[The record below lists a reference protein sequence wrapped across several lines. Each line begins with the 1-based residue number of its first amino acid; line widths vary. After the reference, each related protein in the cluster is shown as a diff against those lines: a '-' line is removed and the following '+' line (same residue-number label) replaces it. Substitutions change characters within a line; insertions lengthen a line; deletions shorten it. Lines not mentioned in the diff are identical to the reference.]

1 MVGYIINDIIQF
13 FKIIAICE
21 LMFRYKRD
29 KSLRNNV
36 LSLVAFA
43 ICICIVYN
51 APAFGIKWIAYAA
64 MVFGIIRLL
73 YHENGIVTGLW
84 MIFVIAIIDSITTL
98 LVEIII
104 YKRNFSM
111 PQDIAGSILTLA
123 FIIIAAKILNKNE
136 NISLKDVPAYK
147 MIIFLI
153 ITGVDA
159 MALVLLGDYIMNDK
173 HIIHRTMYLV
183 MVVIV
188 ILSVL
193 VLLILVFIVI
203 LSVLVLLILV
213 LEVMVSRDNHLKRE
227 QLSVKYLGEQVE
239 QYKYLEQREEETKK
253 FRHDIR
259 NHMHMINSFLNEKN
273 YAAVEEYM
281 KAIDVKIESIGNKLT
296 VYNGIVDAVI
306 NRYQSEALKEG
317 VSLDVKGRFPVES
330 RVSAFDLCTIFSNL
344 IENAIRGQKEYGEG
358 SVHIECAYNEDE
370 ILICIENDYV
380 GELEYRDGRLKT
392 TKRDISRHGIGLLNV
407 ERCVEDNGGLISIDT
422 DNNKFKVMVSLV
434 YENSDSR

>member
-98 LVEIII
+98 LVEIVI

-123 FIIIAAKILNKNE
+123 FIIVAAKILNKNE

-183 MVVIV
+183 MVV
-188 ILSVL
+188 
-193 VLLILVFIVI
+193 IVI

-281 KAIDVKIESIGNKLT
+281 KAMDVKIESIGNKLT

-317 VSLDVKGRFPVES
+317 VSLEVKGRFPVES

>member
-51 APAFGIKWIAYAA
+51 APVFGIKWIAYAA

-183 MVVIV
+183 MVA
-188 ILSVL
+188 
-193 VLLILVFIVI
+193 IVI

-281 KAIDVKIESIGNKLT
+281 KAMDVKIESIGNKLT

-434 YENSDSR
+434 YENSDCR

>member
-51 APAFGIKWIAYAA
+51 APVFGIKWIAYAA

-111 PQDIAGSILTLA
+111 LQDIAGSILTLA

-183 MVVIV
+183 MVA
-188 ILSVL
+188 
-193 VLLILVFIVI
+193 IVI

-273 YAAVEEYM
+273 YTAVEEYM
-281 KAIDVKIESIGNKLT
+281 KTMDVKIESIGNKLT

-407 ERCVEDNGGLISIDT
+407 ERCIEDNGGLISIDT

>member
-183 MVVIV
+183 MVA
-188 ILSVL
+188 
-193 VLLILVFIVI
+193 IVI

-281 KAIDVKIESIGNKLT
+281 KAMDVKIESIGNKLT

-358 SVHIECAYNEDE
+358 SIHIECAYNEDE

-434 YENSDSR
+434 YENSDCR

>member
-36 LSLVAFA
+36 LSLVAFV

-51 APAFGIKWIAYAA
+51 APVFGIKWIAYAA

-104 YKRNFSM
+104 YKRKFSM

-183 MVVIV
+183 MVA
-188 ILSVL
+188 
-193 VLLILVFIVI
+193 IVI

-213 LEVMVSRDNHLKRE
+213 LEIMVSRDNHLKRE

-273 YAAVEEYM
+273 YTAVEEYM
-281 KAIDVKIESIGNKLT
+281 KAMDVKIESIGNKLT

>member
-1 MVGYIINDIIQF
+1 MKMVGYIINDIIQF

-98 LVEIII
+98 LVEIVI

-123 FIIIAAKILNKNE
+123 FIIVAAKILNKNE

-183 MVVIV
+183 MVV
-188 ILSVL
+188 
-193 VLLILVFIVI
+193 IVI

-281 KAIDVKIESIGNKLT
+281 KAMDVKIESIGNKLT

-317 VSLDVKGRFPVES
+317 VSLEVKGRFPVES

>member
-183 MVVIV
+183 MVA
-188 ILSVL
+188 
-193 VLLILVFIVI
+193 IVI

-281 KAIDVKIESIGNKLT
+281 KAMDVKIESIGNKLT

-317 VSLDVKGRFPVES
+317 VSLEVKGRFPVES

>member
-183 MVVIV
+183 MVA
-188 ILSVL
+188 
-193 VLLILVFIVI
+193 IVI

-281 KAIDVKIESIGNKLT
+281 KAMDVKIESIGNKLT

-317 VSLDVKGRFPVES
+317 VSLEVKGRFPVES

-358 SVHIECAYNEDE
+358 SIHIECAYNEDE

-392 TKRDISRHGIGLLNV
+392 TKRGYKQTWNRVI
-407 ERCVEDNGGLISIDT
+407 EC
-422 DNNKFKVMVSLV
+422 
-434 YENSDSR
+434 

>member
-183 MVVIV
+183 MVA
-188 ILSVL
+188 
-193 VLLILVFIVI
+193 IVI

-273 YAAVEEYM
+273 YTAVEEYM
-281 KAIDVKIESIGNKLT
+281 KSMDVKIESIGNKLT

-330 RVSAFDLCTIFSNL
+330 WVSAFDLCTIFSNL

-358 SVHIECAYNEDE
+358 SIHIECAYNEDE

-434 YENSDSR
+434 YENSDCR

>member
-123 FIIIAAKILNKNE
+123 FIIIAAKILNKKE

-183 MVVIV
+183 MVA
-188 ILSVL
+188 
-193 VLLILVFIVI
+193 IVI

-273 YAAVEEYM
+273 YTAVEEYM
-281 KAIDVKIESIGNKLT
+281 KSMDVKIESIGNKLT

-358 SVHIECAYNEDE
+358 SIHIECAYNEDE

-434 YENSDSR
+434 YENSDCR

>member
-183 MVVIV
+183 MVA
-188 ILSVL
+188 
-193 VLLILVFIVI
+193 IVI

-281 KAIDVKIESIGNKLT
+281 KAMDVKIESIGNKLT

-317 VSLDVKGRFPVES
+317 VSLEVKGRFPVES

-358 SVHIECAYNEDE
+358 SIHIECAYNEDE

-434 YENSDSR
+434 YENSDCR

>member
-183 MVVIV
+183 MVV
-188 ILSVL
+188 
-193 VLLILVFIVI
+193 IVI

>member
-98 LVEIII
+98 LVEIVI

-193 VLLILVFIVI
+193 VLLILV
-203 LSVLVLLILV
+203 

-281 KAIDVKIESIGNKLT
+281 KAMDVKIESIGNKLT

-317 VSLDVKGRFPVES
+317 VSLEVKGRFPVES

>member
-51 APAFGIKWIAYAA
+51 APVFGIKWIAYAA

-111 PQDIAGSILTLA
+111 LQDIAGSILTLA

-183 MVVIV
+183 MVA
-188 ILSVL
+188 
-193 VLLILVFIVI
+193 IVI

-281 KAIDVKIESIGNKLT
+281 KAMDVKIESIGNKLT

-317 VSLDVKGRFPVES
+317 VSLEVKGRFPVES

-358 SVHIECAYNEDE
+358 SIHIECAYNEDE

-434 YENSDSR
+434 YENSDCR

>member
-51 APAFGIKWIAYAA
+51 APVFGIKWIAYAA

-111 PQDIAGSILTLA
+111 LQDIAGSILTLA
-123 FIIIAAKILNKNE
+123 FITIAAKILNKNE

-173 HIIHRTMYLV
+173 YIIHRTMYLV
-183 MVVIV
+183 MVA
-188 ILSVL
+188 
-193 VLLILVFIVI
+193 IVI

-239 QYKYLEQREEETKK
+239 QYKYLELREEETKK

-281 KAIDVKIESIGNKLT
+281 KAMDVKIESIGNKLT

-317 VSLDVKGRFPVES
+317 VSLEVKGRFPVES

>member
-51 APAFGIKWIAYAA
+51 APVFGIKWIAYAA

-111 PQDIAGSILTLA
+111 LQDIAGSILTLA

-183 MVVIV
+183 MVA
-188 ILSVL
+188 
-193 VLLILVFIVI
+193 IVI

-273 YAAVEEYM
+273 YTAVEEYM
-281 KAIDVKIESIGNKLT
+281 KAMDVKIESIGNKLT

-407 ERCVEDNGGLISIDT
+407 ERCIEDNGGLISIDT

>member
-183 MVVIV
+183 MVA
-188 ILSVL
+188 
-193 VLLILVFIVI
+193 IVI

-273 YAAVEEYM
+273 YTAVEEYM
-281 KAIDVKIESIGNKLT
+281 KSMDVKIESIGNKLT

-358 SVHIECAYNEDE
+358 SIHIECAYNEDE

-434 YENSDSR
+434 YENSDCR

>member
-173 HIIHRTMYLV
+173 YIIHRTMYLV
-183 MVVIV
+183 MVA
-188 ILSVL
+188 
-193 VLLILVFIVI
+193 IVI

-273 YAAVEEYM
+273 YTAVEEYM
-281 KAIDVKIESIGNKLT
+281 KSMDVKIESIGNKLT

-358 SVHIECAYNEDE
+358 SIHIECAYNEDE

-434 YENSDSR
+434 YENSDCR

>member
-51 APAFGIKWIAYAA
+51 APVFGIKWIAYAA

-111 PQDIAGSILTLA
+111 LQDIAGSILTLA
-123 FIIIAAKILNKNE
+123 FITIAAKILNKNE

-173 HIIHRTMYLV
+173 YIIHRTMYLV
-183 MVVIV
+183 MVA
-188 ILSVL
+188 
-193 VLLILVFIVI
+193 IVI

-239 QYKYLEQREEETKK
+239 QYKYLELREEETKK

-281 KAIDVKIESIGNKLT
+281 KAMDVKIESIGNKLT

-407 ERCVEDNGGLISIDT
+407 ERCIEDNGGLISIDT

>member
-193 VLLILVFIVI
+193 VLLILV
-203 LSVLVLLILV
+203 

-281 KAIDVKIESIGNKLT
+281 KAMDVKIESIGNKLT

-317 VSLDVKGRFPVES
+317 VSLEVKGRFPVES

>member
-183 MVVIV
+183 MVA
-188 ILSVL
+188 
-193 VLLILVFIVI
+193 IVI

-281 KAIDVKIESIGNKLT
+281 KAMDVKIESIGNKLT

-317 VSLDVKGRFPVES
+317 VSLEVKGRFPVES

-434 YENSDSR
+434 YENSDCR

>member
-173 HIIHRTMYLV
+173 HIIH
-183 MVVIV
+183 
-188 ILSVL
+188 
-193 VLLILVFIVI
+193 F
-203 LSVLVLLILV
+203 
-213 LEVMVSRDNHLKRE
+213 
-227 QLSVKYLGEQVE
+227 
-239 QYKYLEQREEETKK
+239 
-253 FRHDIR
+253 
-259 NHMHMINSFLNEKN
+259 
-273 YAAVEEYM
+273 
-281 KAIDVKIESIGNKLT
+281 
-296 VYNGIVDAVI
+296 
-306 NRYQSEALKEG
+306 
-317 VSLDVKGRFPVES
+317 
-330 RVSAFDLCTIFSNL
+330 
-344 IENAIRGQKEYGEG
+344 
-358 SVHIECAYNEDE
+358 
-370 ILICIENDYV
+370 
-380 GELEYRDGRLKT
+380 
-392 TKRDISRHGIGLLNV
+392 
-407 ERCVEDNGGLISIDT
+407 
-422 DNNKFKVMVSLV
+422 
-434 YENSDSR
+434 

>member
-1 MVGYIINDIIQF
+1 MAGYIIIDIIQIL
-13 FKIIAICE
+13 KVLAICE
-21 LMFRYKRD
+21 LLFHYERD
-29 KSLRNNV
+29 KSIIRGLTAAVTFIACICVMYSSADVWIRFASYAFMV
-36 LSLVAFA
+36 FA
-43 ICICIVYN
+43 IIWLIYHQN
-51 APAFGIKWIAYAA
+51 
-64 MVFGIIRLL
+64 GII
-73 YHENGIVTGLW
+73 TGLW

-104 YKRNFSM
+104 NNRKFSIID
-111 PQDIAGSILTLA
+111 DIVGSILTLI
-123 FIIIAAKILNKNE
+123 FIIIAAKILNHNE
-136 NISLKDVPAYK
+136 DISLKDVPAYK
-147 MIIFLI
+147 MIIFLV

-159 MALVLLGDYIMNDK
+159 MALLVLGHLIIDSKNLG
-173 HIIHRTMYLV
+173 HRMTYLV
-183 MVVIV
+183 MVA
-188 ILSVL
+188 
-193 VLLILVFIVI
+193 IVI

-239 QYKYLEQREEETKK
+239 QYKYLELREEETKK

-281 KAIDVKIESIGNKLT
+281 KAMDVKIESIGNKLT

-317 VSLDVKGRFPVES
+317 VSLEVKGRFPVES